1 MPPVFYTIGHS
12 NHSSEEFLALLSQ
25 HRVQCLVDV
34 RSQPYSRY
42 NPQFNREAL
51 SQSLTDAHIRYVY
64 LGESLGGRPEQS
76 DLYDPGSERPNYDR
90 QRETPLYRQGLQR
103 LMEIGRA
110 TPTAYMCSEGDP
122 EQCHRTRLITW
133 SLLDLGYTVIDIL
146 PDGSA
151 AQAERPAEQLG
162 FGF

>member
-1 MPPVFYTIGHS
+1 
-12 NHSSEEFLALLSQ
+12 
-25 HRVQCLVDV
+25 
-34 RSQPYSRY
+34 
-42 NPQFNREAL
+42 
-51 SQSLTDAHIRYVY
+51 
-64 LGESLGGRPEQS
+64 
-76 DLYDPGSERPNYDR
+76 
-90 QRETPLYRQGLQR
+90 
-103 LMEIGRA
+103 
-110 TPTAYMCSEGDP
+110 MCSEGDP